1 MNFPEIMGFV
11 AGVLQFTVA
20 GYALRLNRL
29 FGPARVGWS
38 LFCAFLLLAL
48 LHLVQSVASF
58 HAVIQLGI
66 EIEVMYALISLLL
79 LTGMVYLESVFKER
93 MNDITGHK
101 RAEEMLTRERALLR
115 TLIDNLPDAIYAK
128 DVAGRKIV
136 ANPAD
141 LKNLRCQTEAEAIG
155 KTDFDFFPK
164 DIAENFHADDQN
176 VMQGQPVINREEY
189 FLNEAGERRWLL
201 TSKLPLRGQG
211 GKIVGLVGVGRDIT
225 ERKRTE
231 EKIREQAALLDEAQ
245 DAIWVIDSNERISY
259 WNKGAE
265 RIYGWSTAEAVGK
278 NPLELLFKGIMTLQ
292 LMECIKTLNE
302 RGEWRGELQEFTK
315 DGKTIIIQGRGNLI
329 RDDQGRQKSVLIIN
343 TDITEKKKLETQFLR
358 SQRMESL
365 GTLAGGIAHDL
376 NNVLAPLLISVQLLK
391 SKVGDD
397 DGQRLL
403 DALETNVL
411 RGAKLVK
418 QLLAFGR
425 GVQGERAAVQ
435 PDLVVREIEQI
446 ICETFPKSVEF
457 EKQFSAGLW
466 NVTGD
471 ATQIHQVVLNL
482 CVNARDAMPN
492 GGRLSIHMENVV
504 LDEIYAGLKPD
515 AKPGS
520 YVVIKV
526 TDTGTGIPK
535 AIQDKMFEPFFT
547 TKGPGKGTGL
557 GLSTCLGI
565 VKSHGGFINYY
576 SELGKGSAFKVYL
589 PASTS
594 AVTVEHSTTKQPSLP
609 CGHNELVLVV
619 DDEKAI
625 REVAQKTLEHF
636 GYRILTATNG
646 AEAISI
652 YRQQRDQIAAVIIDM
667 AMPVMDGHAAIA
679 ALKGI
684 TPEVRIISASGLD
697 TESDTA
703 KATDVG
709 RRHFI
714 PKPYTTEVLLQTLH
728 GVLAPK

>member
-391 SKVGDD
+391 SKVG
-397 DGQRLL
+397 
-403 DALETNVL
+403 
-411 RGAKLVK
+411 
-418 QLLAFGR
+418 
-425 GVQGERAAVQ
+425 
-435 PDLVVREIEQI
+435 
-446 ICETFPKSVEF
+446 
-457 EKQFSAGLW
+457 
-466 NVTGD
+466 
-471 ATQIHQVVLNL
+471 
-482 CVNARDAMPN
+482 
-492 GGRLSIHMENVV
+492 
-504 LDEIYAGLKPD
+504 
-515 AKPGS
+515 
-520 YVVIKV
+520 
-526 TDTGTGIPK
+526 
-535 AIQDKMFEPFFT
+535 
-547 TKGPGKGTGL
+547 
-557 GLSTCLGI
+557 
-565 VKSHGGFINYY
+565 
-576 SELGKGSAFKVYL
+576 
-589 PASTS
+589 
-594 AVTVEHSTTKQPSLP
+594 
-609 CGHNELVLVV
+609 
-619 DDEKAI
+619 
-625 REVAQKTLEHF
+625 
-636 GYRILTATNG
+636 
-646 AEAISI
+646 
-652 YRQQRDQIAAVIIDM
+652 
-667 AMPVMDGHAAIA
+667 
-679 ALKGI
+679 
-684 TPEVRIISASGLD
+684 
-697 TESDTA
+697 
-703 KATDVG
+703 
-709 RRHFI
+709 
-714 PKPYTTEVLLQTLH
+714 
-728 GVLAPK
+728 